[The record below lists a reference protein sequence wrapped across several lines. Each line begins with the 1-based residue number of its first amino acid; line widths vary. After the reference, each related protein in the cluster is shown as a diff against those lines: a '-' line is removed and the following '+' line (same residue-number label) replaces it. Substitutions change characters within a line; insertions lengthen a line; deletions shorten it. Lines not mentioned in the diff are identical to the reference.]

1 MTALQ
6 ERIKR
11 HEGLRLKP
19 YKDSLGYWTI
29 GYGHLM
35 TAKEKIAFADG
46 ITKEQAEELF
56 KRISTSTPRRPRVY
70 QAHAGILWAK
80 QDKAY

>member
-11 HEGLRLKP
+11 HEGLQLKP

-56 KRISTSTPRRPRVY
+56 QKDFDKARRAGKVY